1 MIQQKQLTLLSVEY
15 RVMNGFISWLNDEL
29 NTRGWSQNE
38 LGRRAKIT
46 GAAVSLV
53 ASGKQAPTWDFC
65 KAIAKP
71 LGKRPEELFRLAGLL
86 PQRRGDDEVTF
97 QDFVELG
104 LELTH
109 EERTRVMEYI
119 LSQVRAPRRKRDGE
133 SDEAAANPST

>member
-1 MIQQKQLTLLSVEY
+1 MK
-15 RVMNGFISWLNDEL
+15 WLDEEL
-29 NTRGWSQNE
+29 IRRGWSQSE
-38 LGRRAKIT
+38 LARRAKISRT
-46 GAAVSLV
+46 SITLV
-53 ASGKQAPTWDFC
+53 LNGRNRPTFDFVT
-65 KAIAKP
+65 AIAKP

>member
-1 MIQQKQLTLLSVEY
+1 MTA
-15 RVMNGFISWLNDEL
+15 WLIGEL
-29 NTRGWSQNE
+29 NTRGWSQRE
-38 LGRRAKIT
+38 LARRADLT
-46 GAAVSLV
+46 STTVSDV
-53 ASGKQAPTWDFC
+53 VNGKRKPTYEFC
-65 KAIAKP
+65 AAIAKP

-86 PQRRGDDEVTF
+86 PQRRPDDEVTF

-104 LELTH
+104 LELSH